1 MAVTGGE
8 PISAGNLKQLVEVGA
23 LSSMNVLYDGPE
35 TQNAQLGDDPMRY
48 RVLFVFSMA
57 AGKPVSAAF
66 PPQGLDEV
74 MGVSAAGNYYRLS
87 LSGST
92 LMNDSANIV
101 YVLSLR

>member
-1 MAVTGGE
+1 MTVTGGE

-23 LSSMNVLYDGPE
+23 LSSMSVLYDGPE
-35 TQNAQLGDDPMRY
+35 TQAAQLGDDPMRY

-57 AGKPVSAAF
+57 AGNPVSAAF

-74 MGVSAAGNYYRLS
+74 MGVAAGDYYRLS

-92 LMNDSANIV
+92 LVNDSGNIV
-101 YVLSLR
+101 YVLGLR